1 MKEGNLETILP
12 KIMEGFKQNTNP
24 VLRAQ
29 AAIALF
35 GREGQK
41 LIPFLI
47 KGKAGLA
54 EMAAA
59 AKQLNIPLEDLMAGV
74 EAGKAMKELSHSV
87 ESAKNAV
94 AAAILPAFVP
104 MVKAIS
110 GWVRANRS
118 LLRQVAL
125 PAFLGLIT
133 TAVISLGVA
142 LLGVLGP
149 FSLLA
154 GAIIAA
160 GVAIYQNWGSII
172 SWLDKEVPGL
182 TDTIAKA
189 YASIVKFASN
199 TMESVAKGFK
209 EGGLTGGVKAMV
221 EAFKT
226 AWSGTGE
233 WFANLFRNVSWSDI
247 GTSVGAAL
255 SEALMVMARANIQ
268 LGEMIITQFLALHDW
283 LMSLNWADI
292 GEALGTAVGIAA
304 QVAAKIAFAPLIIGK
319 LMADQMMQ
327 GMKDADWAGLIKYI
341 ALWFLTLPARLTLIG
356 IEAGQGFVKGIWNS
370 IPGAAALGNAVQTF
384 AQVRVPNA
392 VQDVA
397 DTFNQSGAF
406 LPQSTLNPYGNLL
419 TGLGAG
425 PQTAKVESNT
435 KIQVLLPP
443 GATATATTDQ
453 TGGRAPEV
461 NVGVN
466 GAGMAMP

>member
-1 MKEGNLETILP
+1 
-12 KIMEGFKQNTNP
+12 MEGFKQNTNP

-110 GWVRANRS
+110 EWVRANRS

-182 TDTIAKA
+182 TTTIATA
-189 YASIVKFASN
+189 AADLGAWASKSMAAITA
-199 TMESVAKGFK
+199 GFRQ
-209 EGGLTGGVKAMV
+209 GGLSGGLVAI
-221 EAFKT
+221 
-226 AWSGTGE
+226 W
-233 WFANLFRNVSWSDI
+233 NV
-247 GTSVGAAL
+247 
-255 SEALMVMARANIQ
+255 
-268 LGEMIITQFLALHDW
+268 F
-283 LMSLNWADI
+283 
-292 GEALGTAVGIAA
+292 
-304 QVAAKIAFAPLIIGK
+304 
-319 LMADQMMQ
+319 
-327 GMKDADWAGLIKYI
+327 KDAGQAAISFVVDLFTNTDWAGVGNTAAAMLGQAFMALMRAEIVLGDFIIEQVQAAWAWIK
-341 ALWFLTLPARLTLIG
+341 AVDWGSVGREAGTLIG
-356 IEAGQGFVKGIWNS
+356 TALLLALQAAFDVALWVATAAQQIGAGIANADWIAIVTKIGQVFADFQLTIVRIGKDLIVGLIAGMIDAIPGLRKVTDGIASFFTS
-370 IPGAAALGNAVQTF
+370 IPGLASKAAGAVS
-384 AQVRVPNA
+384 
-392 VQDVA
+392 
-397 DTFNQSGAF
+397 DTFNNSGAF
-406 LPQSTLNPYGNLL
+406 LGGPSLNPYGNLL
-419 TGLGAG
+419 LGAGGG